1 MIKSRRGL
9 SEIFATLMLLGVTT
23 AGSVMLAGLIQGVGI
38 GGQTENPQAKNFPA
52 YAIKLTG
59 YDTRD
64 ANDLLGIATLDNKF
78 DQKVC
83 TVGCST
89 TPNNIP
95 QNSGTEFAVLQI
107 KNTSHATVYLEGI
120 QINNVLHTWDIDT
133 GGKTLDASVNDF
145 TGKYPQN
152 GKFSILS
159 MSGLVQQSDNT
170 LVEDQEVRLVVKLG
184 AGMNADLSIAKP
196 MLVQVDFGGTKTSDS
211 VILSGEIR

>member
-1 MIKSRRGL
+1 
-9 SEIFATLMLLGVTT
+9 
-23 AGSVMLAGLIQGVGI
+23 MLAGLIQGVGI